1 MRSLLLV
8 CVGALFAIGLMMVFN
23 TSSAE
28 VIDRALAKST
38 HQALLR
44 QVAFALIGIFFGFFI
59 HKMGYDSLLRFSPY
73 ILICSLVLLIAVFVP
88 PFSMARNGASRWF
101 AIGRFSFQ
109 PSELVKYL
117 IPFTFIEWALAK
129 KDEINFVRFATFLA
143 FLAIPMA
150 LIIIEPDNGTVA
162 VICATLVPLFFLTK
176 IRFRY
181 WVIPMLFLMIV
192 GGTIASQ
199 LPYVRS
205 RINVYL
211 HPESDIK
218 GKGHQAYQA
227 KIAAGSGKLLGRGAG
242 SSLQKLTYLPEAQN
256 DYIAAIFAE
265 EFGFLGML
273 LLITLYMLL
282 SFAGFSIALRAKE
295 ESACLVAATIT
306 YLIAL
311 QAFLNLGVVSGLLPS
326 KGVNLPFF
334 SQGGTSLVANIL
346 GMATLLN
353 IGRDG
358 EKETHHTKR
367 RGNRGSSL
375 SSARGRKRISSER

>member
-1 MRSLLLV
+1 MRTLLLV
-8 CVGALFAIGLMMVFN
+8 CVFALFAIGLMMVFN

-28 VIDRALAKST
+28 VLDRALTRST

-44 QVAFALIGIFFGFFI
+44 QVAFALIGLFFAFFI
-59 HKMGYDSLLRFSPY
+59 YKMGFDSLLRFSPY
-73 ILICSLVLLIAVFVP
+73 FLICASILLILVFVP
-88 PFSMARNGASRWF
+88 PFSMVRNGAHRWF
-101 AIGRFSFQ
+101 SVGRFSFQ

-117 IPFTFIEWALAK
+117 IPFTFIEWALTRK
-129 KDEINFVRFATFLA
+129 GEIRFWTFCKFLIFLA
-143 FLAIPMA
+143 VPMA
-150 LIIIEPDNGTVA
+150 MIMVEPDNGTVA

-176 IRFRY
+176 IPLRF
-181 WVIPMLFLMIV
+181 WVIPMLVLTII
-192 GGTIASQ
+192 GGTVALQ

-227 KIAAGSGKLLGRGAG
+227 KIAAGSGKLFGRGAG

-265 EFGFLGML
+265 EFGFVGML

-282 SFAGFSIALRAKE
+282 SFAGFSIALRAKDD
-295 ESACLVAATIT
+295 AGCLVAAAIT
-306 YLIAL
+306 YLIVL

-334 SQGGTSLVANIL
+334 SQGGTSLVANIIAL
-346 GMATLLN
+346 ATLLN
-353 IGRDG
+353 VGRDG
-358 EKETHHTKR
+358 EKEKNHIER
-367 RGNRGSSL
+367 RRNGRTSL
-375 SSARGRKRISSER
+375 PGARGRSRAGSRC

>member
-1 MRSLLLV
+1 MRSLLIV
-8 CVGALFAIGLMMVFN
+8 SVGALFAIGLMMVFN

-28 VIDRALAKST
+28 VLDRALAKST

-44 QVAFALIGIFFGFFI
+44 QVAFALIGIFFACFVYKI
-59 HKMGYDSLLRFSPY
+59 GYDSLLRLSPY
-73 ILICSLVLLIAVFVP
+73 VLICATVLLILVFVP
-88 PFSMARNGASRWF
+88 PFAMARNGAHRWF
-101 AIGRFSFQ
+101 SIGHFSFQ
-109 PSELVKYL
+109 PSELVKFL
-117 IPFTFIEWALAK
+117 VPLTFIEWAINRE
-129 KDEINFVRFATFLA
+129 EITFAAFVKILLFLA
-143 FLAIPMA
+143 VPMA

-162 VICATLVPLFFLTK
+162 VICATLTPLFFLTK
-176 IRFRY
+176 IPPKY
-181 WVIPMLFLMIV
+181 WVIPMLILATV
-192 GGTIASQ
+192 GGTVAFQ

-205 RINVYL
+205 RIQVYL

-265 EFGFLGML
+265 EFGFVGML

-282 SFAGFSIALRAKE
+282 SFAGFAIAMQANDRG
-295 ESACLVAATIT
+295 SCLVAATVT

-334 SQGGTSLVANIL
+334 SQGGTSLVANLI
-346 GMATLLN
+346 GIAALLN
-353 IGRDG
+353 VGRDG
-358 EKETHHTKR
+358 EKEKNHFECR
-367 RGNRGSSL
+367 RNGRSSL
-375 SSARGRKRISSER
+375 PGARGRKAAS